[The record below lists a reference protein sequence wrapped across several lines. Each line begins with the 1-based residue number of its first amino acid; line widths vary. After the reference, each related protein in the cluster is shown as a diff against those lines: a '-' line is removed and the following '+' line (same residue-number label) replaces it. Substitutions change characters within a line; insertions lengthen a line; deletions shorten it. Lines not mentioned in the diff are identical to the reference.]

1 MMGAG
6 FKYYRLLYTL
16 FSFVGLAAVIIFQY
30 TITSRPL
37 FKQIFFIQIAGAVI
51 SIIGLLIM
59 SNCILKYFMQLS
71 GIRWLTNNQPD
82 TKLMLDTLHKRVRHP
97 LYLGT
102 FLFIW
107 GLLLML
113 PILSL
118 LIANIIIMTYTLI
131 GIRFEENKLVLEFG
145 ESYKEYQRKVPM
157 IIPNLK
163 IKPSI

>member
-51 SIIGLLIM
+51 SIVGVLIM

-97 LYLGT
+97 LYPGN
-102 FLFIW
+102 FYSS
-107 GLLLML
+107 GDCC
-113 PILSL
+113 
-118 LIANIIIMTYTLI
+118 
-131 GIRFEENKLVLEFG
+131 
-145 ESYKEYQRKVPM
+145 
-157 IIPNLK
+157 
-163 IKPSI
+163 